1 MDELEENVNVKIG
14 KGNFGTVYKKKF
26 KNKEYLLKK
35 EQKITFASME
45 VALKELNN
53 GTWMGI
59 FSYK

>member
-1 MDELEENVNVKIG
+1 LEKEILAQ
-14 KGNFGTVYKKKF
+14 FIKKKF

-35 EQKITFASME
+35 EQKTTFASME